1 MQAMNRLLQKRIA
14 LITITILVLVGG
26 IFLGFNLKNTNFRES
41 DYFFTLK
48 GSDRGGAFKTA
59 NPKKVQEL
67 KIYDSWTHYTTKD
80 GLPSNKINTVRV
92 DGNRLWIGTDKGLA
106 LMEEG
111 EITKV
116 FKEKDGLAH
125 HNAVSVDVHPMTGD
139 VWIGTMRGLN
149 RYSAGKFETFNQFN
163 SGMPNDVIYQVFCI
177 EKYVWMAT
185 GGGAGCYDTYTHQ
198 WKIFTEQNAPMHEP
212 WTYGVSG
219 GDGKVWI
226 AAWGGGIIEYELETG
241 QMRDYVDPDHEME
254 IDLFPDDGVV
264 HDITTGSSYGDGILW
279 VGTYF
284 GMSRYDGARWKGYFD
299 HDSGLASNF
308 INFTKAQGS
317 AVWVCTDNGVSN
329 FNGETWVTYRPV
341 PESSKGEV
349 IITEGE
355 TQKTLLTNTTMSN
368 NFVWGMDFD
377 EMNDVIWMATAKG
390 LSKGESTG
398 KLMAKVTQ

>member
-1 MQAMNRLLQKRIA
+1 MNKPVQKK
-14 LITITILVLVGG
+14 ITIITTAFLVLAGG
-26 IFLGFNLKNTNFRES
+26 IFLGFSLKSTNPETAEILNFSGNKEKGKVNT
-41 DYFFTLK
+41 
-48 GSDRGGAFKTA
+48 TA
-59 NPKKVQEL
+59 NPEKVQEL
-67 KIYDSWTHYTTKD
+67 KIYDTWTHFTTND

-92 DGNRLWIGTDKGLA
+92 DGDRVWIGTDKGLA
-106 LMEEG
+106 LMEKG
-111 EITKV
+111 EIVKV
-116 FKEKDGLAH
+116 FKEEDGLAH
-125 HNAVSVDVHPMTGD
+125 HNAVTVDVHSMTGD

-177 EKYVWMAT
+177 DKYVWMAT

-241 QMRDYVDPDHEME
+241 HMRDYVDPDHEME

-264 HDITTGSSYGDGILW
+264 HDITTGSSYGEGILW

-308 INFTKAQGS
+308 INFTKAQGK
-317 AVWVCTDNGVSN
+317 AVWLCTDNGVSN
-329 FNGETWVTYRPV
+329 FNGQTWVTYRPV
-341 PESSKGEV
+341 EGSSKGEV
-349 IITEGE
+349 IITEGD
-355 TQKTLLTNTTMSN
+355 KKRSVITNTSMSN
-368 NFVWGMDFD
+368 NFVWGMDYD
-377 EMNDVIWMATAKG
+377 EEYLWLATAKG
-390 LSKGESTG
+390 LSRAEASG
-398 KLMAKVTQ
+398 KLMAIATQ